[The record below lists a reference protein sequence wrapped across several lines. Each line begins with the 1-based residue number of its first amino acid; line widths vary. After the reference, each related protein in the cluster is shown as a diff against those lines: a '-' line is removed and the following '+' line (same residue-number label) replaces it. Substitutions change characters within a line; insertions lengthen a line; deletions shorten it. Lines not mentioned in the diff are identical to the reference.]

1 MKLRDLL
8 LVTSE
13 DVFGVIYYNQNT
25 IYKGS
30 LREVFDLSEE
40 DGNWVLEEEV
50 FSIALTFL
58 KPLNF
63 LHSIAINSLSTSLS

>member
-1 MKLRDLL
+1 MQLRDLL

-50 FSIALTFL
+50 FSVELDCDE
-58 KPLNF
+58 
-63 LHSIAINSLSTSLS
+63 LHIYTR

>member
-50 FSIALTFL
+50 FSVELIF
-58 KPLNF
+58 NE
-63 LHSIAINSLSTSLS
+63 LHVYTR

>member
-8 LVTSE
+8 LVTN

-30 LREVFDLSEE
+30 LRDVFDLSEE
-40 DGNWVLEEEV
+40 DGRWVLDTDV
-50 FSIALTFL
+50 FSVEVMCNKLYVYTR
-58 KPLNF
+58 
-63 LHSIAINSLSTSLS
+63 

>member
-8 LVTSE
+8 LVTN
-13 DVFGVIYYNQNT
+13 DVFGVIYYNQNI

-50 FSIALTFL
+50 FSVELDCDELYVYTR
-58 KPLNF
+58 
-63 LHSIAINSLSTSLS
+63 